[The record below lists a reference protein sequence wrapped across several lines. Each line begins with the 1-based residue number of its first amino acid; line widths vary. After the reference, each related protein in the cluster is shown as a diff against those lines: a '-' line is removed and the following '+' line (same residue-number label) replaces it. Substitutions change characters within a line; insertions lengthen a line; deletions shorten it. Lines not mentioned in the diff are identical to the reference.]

1 MGSLVPGT
9 AWIALTLASV
19 SSAESAAPLRDI
31 KEVLDYRFS
40 GPTDRPQVDIQAQV
54 TFWSPTIFITL
65 IQQGRHAIYVTH
77 LPEHY
82 ENPPPAPSGIT
93 PGDLVRIRG
102 IAAPGNYAP
111 IIRFTSL
118 EKLGTAPLPEPLAV
132 SVKTAMEDDAIEN
145 VWGRVRG
152 TVVRAVLRPH
162 FDNSPPNLF
171 LVLSSSG
178 HRITVEEPFGGVE
191 VPPRDLIGATVEAIG
206 AIGAELDGQRRK
218 TGVRFYAH
226 SIRVEQ
232 QRALAWTDRPAPIGS
247 LMTRGSSARVDDLVH
262 VAGRAT
268 LVEGERICVQ
278 DASGGIFLNLAIPPD
293 LRTGDSIEAQGY
305 LRRDSESGYRID
317 DAAYRTVPDT
327 KIPAILPVVIGAQQI
342 DNPVDGAK
350 LVRVRV
356 ELVGFHR
363 AGPVDMFEL
372 RVEDRSFHGELA
384 HLGRPVSAYGDLHP
398 GDTLSVTGVAAFR
411 PRAFADPEFTLLL
424 RSPDDLQIVSSL
436 SWVRRAP
443 WAEIAAGAGVFLLIV
458 LAWAV
463 FLRKQVASRTAEL
476 ARSNA
481 ELLRIYNAKTQF
493 LADMSHEIR
502 TPMNGI
508 LGMIRILLDSNLTPH
523 QRECGE
529 TAQSC
534 GEGLI
539 RVLND
544 VLDFSK
550 IEAGKLTIEVRPF
563 DLPGLLRNLVDLMR
577 PVAAAKNLSLTAEI
591 PDGAPRICR
600 GDPDRIR
607 QVVSNFISNSIKFTD
622 SGEIRIRLALP
633 PAGERTLA
641 AESRYRI
648 EVHDTGMGID
658 ESQLRQIF
666 QRFEQADDSIARRYG
681 GTGLG
686 LAISGRLAELMS
698 GSVGAAS
705 AVGVGSCFW
714 LDLPLQIENVSVS
727 QPTAHGAPLPEV
739 CLEGCHVLLA
749 EDNVVNQ
756 RVAATILRKAGCEVV
771 VAGNGQLC
779 LDLALEGTFDIILM
793 DCHMPEMDG
802 YEATRN
808 LRERGFRGPI
818 IALTAAVTPEERDRC
833 MESGMD
839 DYLAKPFQPGELA
852 GIISRW
858 TRTRDLTT
866 AP

>member
-9 AWIALTLASV
+9 AWIALTLAAV
-19 SSAESAAPLRDI
+19 GSAEPVAPLHDV
-31 KEVLDYRFS
+31 KQVLDYKFS

-65 IQQGRHAIYVTH
+65 VQQGRHGIYVTH
-77 LPEHY
+77 LPERY
-82 ENPPPAPSGIT
+82 ETPPAPPAGIT

-102 IAAPGNYAP
+102 IVAPGNYSP

-118 EKLGTAPLPEPLAV
+118 EKLGTAPLPEPLAI
-132 SVKTAMEDDAIEN
+132 SVDAAMKDDTIEN

-162 FDNSPPNLF
+162 FDKLPPNLF
-171 LVLSSSG
+171 LVLASSG
-178 HRITVEEPFGGVE
+178 QRITVEEPFGGVE

-226 SIRVEQ
+226 NIRVEQ
-232 QRALAWTDRPAPIGS
+232 QRPLIWTDRPAPIGS
-247 LMTRGSSARVDDLVH
+247 IMTRGSSARIDDLVH

-293 LRTGDSIEAQGY
+293 LRAGDAVEAQGY

-317 DAAYRTVPDT
+317 DAVFRTVPGT
-327 KIPAILPVVIGAQQI
+327 RIPAILPVDIGAQQI

-356 ELVGFHR
+356 GLVGFHR
-363 AGPVDMFEL
+363 AGPVDVFEL
-372 RVEDRSFHGELA
+372 RVDDRSFHGELS

-443 WAEIAAGAGVFLLIV
+443 WAEIAAGAGVFLLIA
-458 LAWAV
+458 LAWVV
-463 FLRKQVASRTAEL
+463 FLRRQVASRTAEL
-476 ARSNA
+476 ARSNG
-481 ELLRIYNAKTQF
+481 ELVRIYNAKTQF

-508 LGMIRILLDSNLTPH
+508 LGMIRILLDSDLTPK

-529 TAQSC
+529 TAHAC

-550 IEAGKLTIEVRPF
+550 IEAGKLTIEARPF

-577 PVAAAKNLSLTAEI
+577 PVAAAKDLSLTADI
-591 PDGAPRICR
+591 PAGAPSICR

-622 SGEIRIRLALP
+622 SGEVKIRLVLP
-633 PAGERTLA
+633 PPDNWDAPDA
-641 AESRYRI
+641 RYRI

-666 QRFEQADDSIARRYG
+666 RRFEQANDSIARRYG

-698 GSVGAAS
+698 GSVGATS
-705 AVGVGSCFW
+705 TPGQGSCFW
-714 LDLPLQIENVSVS
+714 LDLPLQVEERPAS
-727 QPTAHGAPLPEV
+727 QPAIQSTPVPETH
-739 CLEGCHVLLA
+739 LDGCRVLLA
-749 EDNVVNQ
+749 EDNAVNQ
-756 RVAATILRKAGCEVV
+756 RVAATILRKAGCEVE
-771 VAGNGQLC
+771 VAANGQAC
-779 LDLALEGTFDIILM
+779 LDLALEGSHDIILM

-818 IALTAAVTPEERDRC
+818 IALTAAVTTEERDRC
-833 MESGMD
+833 IESGMD
-839 DYLAKPFQPGELA
+839 DYLAKPFRPEELTH
-852 GIISRW
+852 IISRW